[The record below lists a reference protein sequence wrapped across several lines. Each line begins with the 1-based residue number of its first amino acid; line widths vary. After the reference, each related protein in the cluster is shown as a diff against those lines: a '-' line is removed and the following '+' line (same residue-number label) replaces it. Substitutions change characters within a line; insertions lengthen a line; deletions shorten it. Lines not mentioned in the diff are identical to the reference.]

1 MLSMVCSF
9 NSLLRGVK
17 VRIRAASA
25 LFFLTSLMLASKS
38 LAACP
43 ETAGEGA
50 LTSWFPTTPLPSYT
64 QKPPAHPEPDCP
76 FYIEAWH
83 NFMFDAMPDTDGRAN
98 FLSFPSMGSLFDA
111 QIATSNLLSL
121 APRSIQMPNDASTF
135 QMTAALTK
143 IAGAAATSV
152 DAGIE
157 QAGNAAILF
166 DQRGYPVYY
175 GIHVNDQFAKFVK
188 DNGLTTKSAI
198 ENASD
203 TLAFPEGIVE
213 LKSAWRVLTH
223 ENEGDTYITTWAD
236 VPSLHVVNNRIEV
249 DRAADP
255 RRVRLGLFAIH
266 VVFTLKGHPEFI
278 WSTFEHSDLNGATD
292 LAPSAPVNPDSNGSG
307 PATAISPFDYLLYHG
322 GTLGTVANIAPTF
335 SEQAAAFNEKTQR
348 LDKGGVL
355 PTSVYRAYPEAKP
368 TTIEQ
373 DDDLR
378 DLNAF
383 MLGQFQDGKLP
394 ATDKRQF
401 YRLVGATWLDKPEE
415 SFLLNKPF
423 SNQPGESS
431 DDGIVA
437 GEDALSS
444 LAMESFTQ
452 IEQPNCFSCH
462 DTKRVKSVSG
472 TVILK
477 PLLLNVSHI
486 FSKYV
491 SEH

>member
-1 MLSMVCSF
+1 MVAG
-9 NSLLRGVK
+9 NG
-17 VRIRAASA
+17 
-25 LFFLTSLMLASKS
+25 

-43 ETAGEGA
+43 EATDERA
-50 LTSWFPTTPLPSYT
+50 LAAWFPNTPVPVYT
-64 QKPPAHPEPDCP
+64 EKPPIHPAPDCP
-76 FYIEAWH
+76 FYVEAWH
-83 NFMFDAMPDTDGRAN
+83 NFMFDAMPDKDGLAS
-98 FLSFPSMGSLFDA
+98 FLSFPSMRSMFDA
-111 QIATSNLLSL
+111 QTITTNVLSL

-135 QMTAALTK
+135 QMAAALTK
-143 IAGAAATSV
+143 IAGASATSV

-166 DQRGYPVYY
+166 DQRGHPVYY
-175 GIHVNDQFAKFVK
+175 GIHVNDAFAKFVK
-188 DNGLTTKSAI
+188 DNGLTSKSAI
-198 ENASD
+198 ENASE
-203 TLAFPEGIVE
+203 TLSFPEGIVE

-223 ENEGDTYITTWAD
+223 ESEGETFITTWAD
-236 VPSLHVVNNRIEV
+236 VPSLRVVNNRIEV
-249 DRAADP
+249 NRDADP
-255 RRVRLGLFAIH
+255 RRVRLGLLALH

-292 LAPSAPVNPDSNGSG
+292 LAPSAGDNPDSNGSG
-307 PATAISPFDYLLYHG
+307 PATPISPFDYLLYHG
-322 GTLGTVANIAPTF
+322 GVLGTVANVAPTF

-368 TTIEQ
+368 TTIEE
-373 DDDLR
+373 DEDLR
-378 DLNAF
+378 DLNTF

-415 SFLLNKPF
+415 SFLLNKAF
-423 SNQPGESS
+423 ANQPGQSS

>member
-1 MLSMVCSF
+1 MRTRTFFTS
-9 NSLLRGVK
+9 
-17 VRIRAASA
+17 
-25 LFFLTSLMLASKS
+25 FFLAFLALVCKS
-38 LAACP
+38 FAACP
-43 ETAGEGA
+43 DSTGEA
-50 LTSWFPTTPLPSYT
+50 TLTGWFPTTPLPTYT
-64 QKPPAHPEPDCP
+64 QKPPPHPAPDCP

-83 NFMFDAMPDTDGRAN
+83 NFMFDAMPDKEDRAK
-98 FLSFPSMGSLFDA
+98 FLSFPSMGSLFDSHIVA
-111 QIATSNLLSL
+111 SKLLSL

-143 IAGAAATSV
+143 ITGAAATSV

-166 DQRGYPVYY
+166 DQRGYPIYY

-188 DNGLTTKSAI
+188 DNGLTSKSAI

-203 TLAFPEGIVE
+203 TLKFPEGIAE
-213 LKSAWRVLTH
+213 LKSAWRVLTR

-236 VPSLHVVNNRIEV
+236 VPSLHVVNNRIEI
-249 DRAADP
+249 DPAAEP
-255 RRVRLGLFAIH
+255 RRVRLGLLALH

-322 GTLGTVANIAPTF
+322 GTLGTVANVAPTF

-368 TTIEQ
+368 TTIEE

-394 ATDKRQF
+394 STDKRQF

-415 SFLLNKPF
+415 SFLLNTPF

-472 TVILK
+472 TVLLK